1 MSWRYDM
8 PLITSAAALLL
19 SMSSS
24 HSCDCGAY
32 VHTLHR
38 TNHRYQFGTAQ
49 RGTFSR
55 LSSSKNNNEGDY
67 GSPSDD
73 NREDRL
79 AAQFYDQLKK
89 RKLTSASLQDE
100 NIISVDDLYTVDS
113 NKNDQRPP
121 VRKFTGASTSSSSLF
136 SNEQTTSPS
145 NNLQRERERE
155 YNLAGRFE
163 RTFGIQA
170 AILLLS
176 LVGVISVGVSGGIT
190 DGSDRNFGYE
200 DMLDDIFVER
210 FRSDDAAEV
219 EAMHQSSAA
228 VKSVMQIEDSS
239 AGSVQS
245 TTEES
250 YWL

>member
-1 MSWRYDM
+1 M
-8 PLITSAAALLL
+8 PLITSVAALLL

-24 HSCDCGAY
+24 HSCDCGAF

-55 LSSSKNNNEGDY
+55 LSSSNNNEGDY
-67 GSPSDD
+67 GSFSDD
-73 NREDRL
+73 DREGRL

-89 RKLTSASLQDE
+89 RKLTSASSQNE

-121 VRKFTGASTSSSSLF
+121 VRKFTGASNPSSLF

-163 RTFGIQA
+163 RTFGIQV

-176 LVGVISVGVSGGIT
+176 LVGVISVGLSGGIT
-190 DGSDRNFGYE
+190 DGSDRNFGYD

-219 EAMHQSSAA
+219 EAMHQSSSA
-228 VKSVMQIEDSS
+228 VKSVMQIEDSA
-239 AGSVQS
+239 AGSIQS
-245 TTEES
+245 KTQES

>member
-1 MSWRYDM
+1 M

-32 VHTLHR
+32 VQTIRR

-55 LSSSKNNNEGDY
+55 LSSSNNNEGDY
-67 GSPSDD
+67 GSFSDD
-73 NREDRL
+73 DREGKL

-89 RKLTSASLQDE
+89 RKLTSASSQNE

-121 VRKFTGASTSSSSLF
+121 VRKFTGASNPSSLF

-163 RTFGIQA
+163 RTFGIQV

-176 LVGVISVGVSGGIT
+176 LVGVISVGLSG
-190 DGSDRNFGYE
+190 
-200 DMLDDIFVER
+200 
-210 FRSDDAAEV
+210 
-219 EAMHQSSAA
+219 
-228 VKSVMQIEDSS
+228 
-239 AGSVQS
+239 
-245 TTEES
+245 
-250 YWL
+250 

>member
-1 MSWRYDM
+1 M

-24 HSCDCGAY
+24 HSCDCGAF

-55 LSSSKNNNEGDY
+55 LSSSNNNEGDY
-67 GSPSDD
+67 GSFSDD
-73 NREDRL
+73 DREDRL

-121 VRKFTGASTSSSSLF
+121 VRKFTGASNPSSLF

-163 RTFGIQA
+163 RTFGIQV

-176 LVGVISVGVSGGIT
+176 LVGVISVGLSGGIT
-190 DGSDRNFGYE
+190 DGSDRNFGYD

-219 EAMHQSSAA
+219 EAMHQSSSA
-228 VKSVMQIEDSS
+228 VKSVMQIEDSA
-239 AGSVQS
+239 AGSIQS
-245 TTEES
+245 KTQES

>member
-89 RKLTSASLQDE
+89 RKLTSASSQDE

-190 DGSDRNFGYE
+190 DGSDRNFGYD
-200 DMLDDIFVER
+200 DMLDIVER

>member
-24 HSCDCGAY
+24 HSCDCGAF

-55 LSSSKNNNEGDY
+55 LSSSNNNEGDY
-67 GSPSDD
+67 GSFSDD
-73 NREDRL
+73 DREDRL

-121 VRKFTGASTSSSSLF
+121 VRKFTGASNPSSLF

-163 RTFGIQA
+163 RTFGIQV

-176 LVGVISVGVSGGIT
+176 LVGVISVGLSGGIT
-190 DGSDRNFGYE
+190 DGSDRNFGYD

-219 EAMHQSSAA
+219 EAMHQSSSA
-228 VKSVMQIEDSS
+228 VKSVMQIEDSA
-239 AGSVQS
+239 AGSIQS
-245 TTEES
+245 KTQES

>member
-8 PLITSAAALLL
+8 PLITSVAALLL

-24 HSCDCGAY
+24 HSCDCGAF

-55 LSSSKNNNEGDY
+55 LSSSNNNEGDY
-67 GSPSDD
+67 GSFSDD
-73 NREDRL
+73 DREGRL

-89 RKLTSASLQDE
+89 RKLTSASSQNE

-121 VRKFTGASTSSSSLF
+121 VRKFTGASNPSSLF

-163 RTFGIQA
+163 RTFGIQV

-176 LVGVISVGVSGGIT
+176 LVGVISVGLSGGIT
-190 DGSDRNFGYE
+190 DGSDRNFGYD

-219 EAMHQSSAA
+219 EAMHQSSSA
-228 VKSVMQIEDSS
+228 VKSVMQIEDSA
-239 AGSVQS
+239 AGSIQS
-245 TTEES
+245 TTQES

>member
-8 PLITSAAALLL
+8 PLITSVAALLL

-24 HSCDCGAY
+24 HSCDCGAF

-55 LSSSKNNNEGDY
+55 LSSSNNNEGDY
-67 GSPSDD
+67 GSFSDD
-73 NREDRL
+73 DREGRL

-89 RKLTSASLQDE
+89 RKLTSASSQNE

-121 VRKFTGASTSSSSLF
+121 VRKFTGASNPSSLF

-163 RTFGIQA
+163 RTFGIQV

-176 LVGVISVGVSGGIT
+176 LVGVISVGLSGGIT
-190 DGSDRNFGYE
+190 DGSDRNFGYD

-219 EAMHQSSAA
+219 EAMHQSSSA
-228 VKSVMQIEDSS
+228 VKSVMQIEDSA
-239 AGSVQS
+239 AGSIQS
-245 TTEES
+245 KTQES

>member
-8 PLITSAAALLL
+8 PLITSVAALLL

-24 HSCDCGAY
+24 HSCDCGAF

-55 LSSSKNNNEGDY
+55 LSSSNNNEGDY
-67 GSPSDD
+67 GSFSDD
-73 NREDRL
+73 DREGRL

-89 RKLTSASLQDE
+89 RKLTSASSQNE

-121 VRKFTGASTSSSSLF
+121 VRKFTGASPSSLF
-136 SNEQTTSPS
+136 SNEPTTSPS

-163 RTFGIQA
+163 RTFGIQV

-176 LVGVISVGVSGGIT
+176 LVGVISVGLSGGIT
-190 DGSDRNFGYE
+190 DGSDRNFGYD

-219 EAMHQSSAA
+219 EAMHQSSSA
-228 VKSVMQIEDSS
+228 VKSVMQIEDSA
-239 AGSVQS
+239 AGSIQS
-245 TTEES
+245 KTQES